1 MEVLYKQNA
10 LDTLY
15 EIANF
20 VESKNTKGS
29 GYRFIEKFLNSLQII
44 LFQMFNINC
53 VNIQNSVRKVLVAF
67 FFMIG
72 LLLLKLKTKHLLFMR
87 LLWEHFL
94 SNQNSIKNPPSQ
106 IKNPILPN

>member
-29 GYRFIEKFLNSLQII
+29 GYRFIEKVFEFIADYSNPNVQYQLCKYSKFRQKNYSCIFFHDWVIAFKIENKTFIVYEIALGT
-44 LFQMFNINC
+44 LF
-53 VNIQNSVRKVLVAF
+53 K
-67 FFMIG
+67 
-72 LLLLKLKTKHLLFMR
+72 
-87 LLWEHFL
+87 
-94 SNQNSIKNPPSQ
+94 
-106 IKNPILPN
+106 

>member
-15 EIANF
+15 EIAAF

-29 GYRFIEKFLNSLQII
+29 GYRFIKKVFDFIADYAIPNVHYQLGKYLKFRQKNYSSI
-44 LFQMFNINC
+44 
-53 VNIQNSVRKVLVAF
+53 

-72 LLLLKLKTKHLLFMR
+72 L
-87 LLWEHFL
+87 
-94 SNQNSIKNPPSQ
+94 
-106 IKNPILPN
+106 